1 MSSKAHP
8 NADKTKLQATD
19 MDLLRRAYQFVPED
33 EEEGGSD
40 AARAWEKRLVK
51 RYDEQ
56 LYKEYCVADLSQYR
70 QGKCGLRWRTAKEVK
85 SGKGE
90 TTCGNLSCDAKEALG
105 TYEVNFAYKEQKERK
120 SALVK
125 LKACPRC
132 AVKLNWKK
140 RKREGQQQ
148 SSDATEKRP
157 TLTESPA
164 PTQNEALHKPAKTAP
179 AENHVMKAED
189 EWKKCFETMF
199 G

>member
-1 MSSKAHP
+1 MSFKEYP
-8 NADKTKLQATD
+8 NVDKTKLQATD
-19 MDLLRRAYQFVPED
+19 KDILRRAYQFVPED
-33 EEEGGSD
+33 EEEGASD
-40 AARAWEKRLVK
+40 AAKAWEKRLVK

-90 TTCGNLSCDAKEALG
+90 TMCGNLSCGAKEALG
-105 TYEVNFAYKEQKERK
+105 TYEVNFAYKEHKERK

-148 SSDATEKRP
+148 SPDATDQKP
-157 TLTESPA
+157 TSTEPPA
-164 PTQNEALHKPAKTAP
+164 QARDEALLEPTSVAP
-179 AENHVMKAED
+179 AENQTSEVED